1 MILSTASVF
10 THFQEL
16 KDPRIERNKRHR
28 LDNILFMTL
37 CAVICGADNWVM
49 IQMYCEAKRA
59 WFEEVLDIP
68 NGIPSHDTFGN
79 VFAAIDQQVFAQCFV
94 NWMRAVT
101 SLTKGSV
108 IALDGKS
115 LRATR
120 ESGKAC
126 SAVHMVSAW
135 ACENKLVLGQQVVDK
150 KSNEIKALP
159 SLLASLDIAGCVIT
173 IDAMGCQT
181 DIAEQIIE
189 QNGDYVLSLKG
200 NQSSLLDD
208 VKTFFE
214 MEEVPQSHNTFDAE
228 HGRFETRKVR
238 VSHQVDWL
246 KERHPKWS
254 HIQSIIAIDAHRE
267 ISATGVQ
274 TQETRYFISSLK
286 DVSAD
291 RVGYIVRAHWGI
303 ENGLHWVLDQAF
315 DQDRLRAREGN
326 SAANM
331 AIIQQITLNLIK
343 QETTSKGG
351 VRTRRAKCGW
361 DDTYLL
367 KVLSGLSKI

>member
-1 MILSTASVF
+1 MSQLTASIF
-10 THFQEL
+10 THFQDL
-16 KDPRIERNKRHR
+16 KDPRLERNKRHR

-37 CAVICGADNWVM
+37 CGVICGADNWVM
-49 IQMYCEAKRA
+49 IQMYCEAKRD
-59 WFEEVLDIP
+59 WLEEVLDIP

-79 VFAAIDQQVFAQCFV
+79 VFAAIDQKVFSQCFT
-94 NWMRAVT
+94 NWMQAVT
-101 SLTKGSV
+101 TLTKGTV
-108 IALDGKS
+108 IALDGKA

-126 SAVHMVSAW
+126 SAIHMVSAW
-135 ACENKLVLGQQVVDK
+135 ACENKVVLGQEVVDK
-150 KSNEIKALP
+150 KSNEITALP

-189 QNGDYVLSLKG
+189 QEGDYVLSLKG
-200 NQSSLLDD
+200 NQGSLLED

-214 MEEVPQSHNTFDAE
+214 MEETPHTHSTFDAE
-228 HGRFETRKVR
+228 HGRYETRKIR
-238 VSHQVDWL
+238 VCHQVDWL
-246 KERHPKWS
+246 KERHPKWT

-267 ISATGVQ
+267 ITATGVQ

-286 DVSAD
+286 DVSVE
-291 RVGYIVRAHWGI
+291 RLGYIVRAHWGI

-315 DQDRLRAREGN
+315 DQDHLRAREGN

-331 AIIQQITLNLIK
+331 AIIQQLTLNLIK
-343 QETTSKGG
+343 QEKTSKGG

-361 DDTYLL
+361 DNAYLL
-367 KVLSGLSKI
+367 KVLSGLSTI